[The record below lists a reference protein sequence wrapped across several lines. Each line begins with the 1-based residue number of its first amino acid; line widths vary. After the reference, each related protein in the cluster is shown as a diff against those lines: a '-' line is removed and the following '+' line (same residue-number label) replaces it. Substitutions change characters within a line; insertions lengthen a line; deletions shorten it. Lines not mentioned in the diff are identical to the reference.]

1 MGTEPLARLDSMLF
15 PSLFAVLAGISLI
28 GAALLFVMGKYGGAE
43 IRVESTRL
51 SDLEPSEYRV
61 AAYFILS
68 SGWGVLGLVLTLVSG
83 ATGVGS
89 AGNSVLLILSLLCL
103 VFLLCFL
110 YAAGCV
116 LLHTLVGRTDGP
128 VAWFFPA
135 TRHFDSL
142 IVRFGDLLLSGI
154 YAKPSQESVVTRA
167 GGFTRA
173 IIRSTRGSPHGQG
186 RLDPAETIARIEG
199 ILAEYEAGL
208 SSEQKGKLARLRG
221 IVQDLGDMN
230 G

>member
-1 MGTEPLARLDSMLF
+1 MLS
-15 PSLFAVLAGISLI
+15 PSLFAILAAISLV
-28 GAALLFVMGKYGGAE
+28 GAALLLVMGKYSGAGV
-43 IRVESTRL
+43 RVESARL

-61 AAYFILS
+61 AAYLILA
-68 SGWGVLGLVLTLVSG
+68 SGWGALGLVLALISG
-83 ATGVGS
+83 ATDPGS
-89 AGNSVLLILSLLCL
+89 AGNLVLLILSLLCL

-110 YAAGCV
+110 YAAGCT

-142 IVRFGDLLLSGI
+142 VVRFGDLLLSGI
-154 YAKPSQESVVTRA
+154 YAKPSRATVTGRA
-167 GGFTRA
+167 GNLTRA
-173 IIRSTRGSPHGQG
+173 IARGRGSSPHGRGQ
-186 RLDPAETIARIEG
+186 LDPAETIARIEG

-221 IVQDLGDMN
+221 IVQELGDMQP
-230 G
+230 